1 MKNKKILS
9 IILIFCLLLSTLG
22 VFVFADEGVPDGY
35 ASWDEYFNSL
45 IYSGESEEVT
55 VPEFSQMENVAEN
68 EKYKMLYHADG
79 FDFYIVSKST
89 GKIWSSAIHPD
100 YMDLSKMSSDK
111 YSSLINVSVVDEAGT
126 IKTLSLVDKNSS
138 DFSVSRTTIDNGVA
152 LNISL
157 INEQISFEADI
168 QLDKDGFTFNI
179 PQKSLREEGETKLM
193 SLEALPL
200 FGATKVGE
208 EGYIFYPDGSGA
220 LIDLYD
226 YEKSTPTTYSYSLYG
241 LSNPNFNDYNDKL
254 EQNIKNIM
262 LPCFGIKQSQGG
274 FFAAIISGDT
284 TANLN
289 MTIDNCHKVWYKFDY
304 RMYASAEFNYTGSA
318 FGGGTIDKLLP
329 QLIKGDRK
337 LKYFLL
343 EGEKSTYSDM
353 ANAYRE
359 FLVENKILTK
369 NKDNKINLSLEFFMA
384 ATTNGILGDSIQVMT
399 TYNQVNNI
407 LKELK
412 DSGVNNITAVLN
424 GWASGGYEQK
434 PTAAGFESSLGGSSD
449 YKKLSEYAKEQS
461 FDLNLAVDYLLG
473 DSTKGKFNQKKE
485 VIRGLLG
492 GAVTD
497 KQERMFFI
505 NPLSRLSNSVDKMIN
520 SKIDTSLTL
529 MNIGEIL
536 LPSLY
541 EKEVINRQQ
550 IATEY
555 QKVLKKISKS
565 QENVSVFGG
574 NYYVLPY
581 ADYIYDIPDSDS
593 GYYQNS
599 QSVPFYQMLLHG
611 FVEYSSV
618 AGNLSENLQFQ
629 KLKWIETGS
638 IPYFCITEESPNK
651 LKDTGYNQLFSSEF
665 SLWKEKLTGVYKEF
679 NEKLSGIY
687 NGVIIEHTTIKDNL
701 VRVTFDN
708 GKTIYI
714 NYANNNQVIDD
725 LEIPAMDYVVI
736 GG

>member
-9 IILIFCLLLSTLG
+9 LILVFCLLLSTLG
-22 VFVFADEGVPDGY
+22 ILALADEGVPDGY
-35 ASWDEYFNSL
+35 STWEEYFNSL
-45 IYSGESEEVT
+45 IYSGETEEIT
-55 VPEFSQMENVAEN
+55 VPEFSEMENVAEN
-68 EKYKMLYHADG
+68 EKYQMLYHADG
-79 FDFYIVSKST
+79 YDFYIFSKET
-89 GKIWSSAIHPD
+89 GKMWSSAIHSD
-100 YMDLSKMSSDK
+100 YMDLSQMSADK

-138 DFSVSRTTIDNGVA
+138 DFSVTRTTVDNGLS

-157 INEQISFEADI
+157 PNEQISFNVDI

-179 PQKSLREEGETKLM
+179 PQKSLDEQGTTKLM
-193 SLEALPL
+193 SVEALPL

-208 EGYIFYPDGSGA
+208 DGYIFYPDGSGA
-220 LIDLYD
+220 LINLYN
-226 YEKSTPTTYSYSLYG
+226 YAKATPVTYSYPLYG
-241 LSNPNFNDYNDKL
+241 LSNPNFTDYNDKL

-262 LPCFGIKQSQGG
+262 LPCFGIKQSEGG
-274 FFAAIISGDT
+274 FFTAIVSGDS
-284 TANLN
+284 TANLY

-329 QLIKGDRK
+329 ELIKGDRK

-343 EGEKSTYSDM
+343 EGEKNTYSDM
-353 ANAYRE
+353 ANVYRE
-359 FLVENKILTK
+359 YLVKNKVLTE
-369 NKDNKINLSLEFFMA
+369 NKDNNINLSLEFFMA

-399 TYNQVNNI
+399 TYSQANDI
-407 LKELK
+407 LSQLK
-412 DSGVNNITAVLN
+412 GSGVDNITALLN

-449 YKKLSEYAKEQS
+449 YKKLSEYAKEQN
-461 FDLNLAVDYLLG
+461 FELNLAVDYLLG
-473 DSTKGKFNQKKE
+473 DSTKGKFNQKKD

-497 KQERMFFI
+497 KEEIMFFI
-505 NPLSRLSNSVDKMIN
+505 NPLSKLSASVDKMID
-520 SKIDTSLTL
+520 SKIKTSLSL

-536 LPSLY
+536 LPNLY
-541 EKEVINRQQ
+541 EKDVINREQ
-550 IATEY
+550 IVAEY
-555 QKVLKKISKS
+555 KKVLEKVSKS

-581 ADYIYDIPDSDS
+581 ADHIYDMPDSDS

-599 QSVPFYQMLLHG
+599 KSVPFYQMLVHG
-611 FVEYSSV
+611 YVKYSSV
-618 AGNLSENLQFQ
+618 AGNLSENLQHQ

-638 IPYFCITEESPNK
+638 IPHFCITEESPNK

-665 SLWKEKLTGVYKEF
+665 GLWKEKLTDVYKEF

-687 NGVIIEHTTIKDNL
+687 NSVIIEHTTIKENL
-701 VRVTFDN
+701 VKVAFEN
-708 GKTIYI
+708 GNVVYI
-714 NYANNNQVIDD
+714 NYANNKQVVDD
-725 LEIPAMDYVVI
+725 LVIPAMDYVVI